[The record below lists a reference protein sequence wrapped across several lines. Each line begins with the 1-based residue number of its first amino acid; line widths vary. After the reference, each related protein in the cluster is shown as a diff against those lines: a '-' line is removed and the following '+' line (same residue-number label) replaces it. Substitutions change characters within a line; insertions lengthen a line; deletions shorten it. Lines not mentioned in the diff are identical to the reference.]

1 MAEFDLIARI
11 AAQSGRRADVALGI
25 GDDGAVLDVPAG
37 QQLVA
42 VCDTLNVGVHFAAD
56 ADAADIG
63 WKALAVN
70 LSDLAAMGASPAWA
84 LMSLSLPQA
93 DPDFVAGL
101 MRGFGQLAA
110 ASGIA
115 LVGGDTTRGPLAVG
129 ITALGFVPAGRALT
143 RAGAQAGDAVFV
155 SGTLGDAA
163 AALRPG
169 SGDTGQALRQRMQQ
183 RLHRPV
189 PRTALGL
196 ALRGQA
202 HAVIDVSDG
211 LLADLGHVANASGVG
226 IVLDAAA
233 LPASDALR
241 SVADPALRLRC
252 QASGG
257 DDYELA
263 FTLPE
268 SRIDRVRAALAD
280 KDVPLT
286 CIGRVL
292 EGGGVRLQD
301 ADGAAIELAVA
312 GWDHF
317 AEPTA

>member
-1 MAEFDLIARI
+1 MTEFELIARI
-11 AAQSGRRADVALGI
+11 AAQTGRRADVALGI

-70 LSDLAAMGASPAWA
+70 LSDLAAMGATPAWA

-129 ITALGFVPAGRALT
+129 ITALGLVPAGQALT
-143 RAGAQAGDAVFV
+143 RSGAQVGDAVFV

-163 AALRPG
+163 AALRLARHG
-169 SGDTGQALRQRMQQ
+169 VARTLLQ
-183 RLHRPV
+183 RLHRPE
-189 PRTALGL
+189 PRGALGV
-196 ALRGQA
+196 ALRGRA

-211 LLADLGHVANASGVG
+211 LLADLGHIASASGVG

-233 LPASDALR
+233 LPASQALR
-241 SVADPALRLRC
+241 AVADASFRVRC

-263 FTLPE
+263 FTLPDD
-268 SRIDRVRAALAD
+268 RIAAVRVALAESGL
-280 KDVPLT
+280 PLT
-286 CIGRVL
+286 RIGRVVEGEGVVLRDAAGHAL
-292 EGGGVRLQD
+292 EP
-301 ADGAAIELAVA
+301 GAS

>member
-1 MAEFDLIARI
+1 M
-11 AAQSGRRADVALGI
+11 
-25 GDDGAVLDVPAG
+25 
-37 QQLVA
+37 
-42 VCDTLNVGVHFAAD
+42 
-56 ADAADIG
+56 
-63 WKALAVN
+63 
-70 LSDLAAMGASPAWA
+70 
-84 LMSLSLPQA
+84 
-93 DPDFVAGL
+93 
-101 MRGFGQLAA
+101 
-110 ASGIA
+110 
-115 LVGGDTTRGPLAVG
+115 
-129 ITALGFVPAGRALT
+129 
-143 RAGAQAGDAVFV
+143 
-155 SGTLGDAA
+155 
-163 AALRPG
+163 
-169 SGDTGQALRQRMQQ
+169 
-183 RLHRPV
+183 
-189 PRTALGL
+189 
-196 ALRGQA
+196 
-202 HAVIDVSDG
+202 IDVSDG

-241 SVADPALRLRC
+241 SVADPAFRLRC